1 MKNNFVTIAELNYA
15 HANYLKKKLHIE
27 NILSIIDFTVSDAG
41 ASDMDR
47 VQLQVQEE
55 KLQDA
60 IFALFKLGDQMGQNP
75 LTEISPSKY
84 EDVRLILVPVDLKDH
99 AYALGKYAIALAK
112 RMDADIKFLHIY
124 FESKGVSR
132 IAAYEDF
139 QNTVHQQEEQ
149 KAKEKM
155 LPFSELIHEYADSVN
170 FPSGSIHFGLSGGNV
185 IDQIGEV
192 ADKCSANLILLGPED
207 ESAAD
212 YEPGVVRKTVSKANV
227 PVIVLPLKEIDT
239 ESFINKVVYFAED
252 VKKMVTHQK
261 AIGRL
266 FSKSVSCALLYSNNI
281 KEEELPEFDAELNLD
296 VVAADTLDMNVVE
309 YLKET
314 GTTLLVFDNPKT
326 GLIAQLFGDNF
337 FKNLMQQEQFPVLF
351 LK

>member
-1 MKNNFVTIAELNYA
+1 MKSNFVTIAELNYA
-15 HANYLKKKLHIE
+15 HANYLKKELHIE
-27 NILSIIDFTVSDAG
+27 NILSIIDFTVSEGG

-84 EDVRLILVPVDLKDH
+84 KDDRLVLVPVDLKDNSL
-99 AYALGKYAIALAK
+99 ALGKYAITLAK
-112 RMDADIKFLHIY
+112 KMGIDIKFIHIY
-124 FESKGVSR
+124 FESEGVSS
-132 IAAYEDF
+132 IAAYENF
-139 QNTVHQQEEQ
+139 QHTVHVQEEQ

-155 LPFSELIHEYADSVN
+155 LPFSELIREYADSVN
-170 FPSGSIHFGLSGGNV
+170 FPSGSIHFGLSGGKV
-185 IDQIGEV
+185 TDQICEV
-192 ADKCSANLILLGPED
+192 ADKCGANVILLGPENK
-207 ESAAD
+207 SATD
-212 YEPGVVRKTVSKANV
+212 YEPGVVRKTVRKANI
-227 PVIVLPLKEIDT
+227 PVIVLPQKEMDP
-239 ESFINKVVYFAED
+239 ESSINKVVYFAED
-252 VKKMVTHQK
+252 VKKMETHQK
-261 AIGRL
+261 AIERL
-266 FSKSVSCALLYSNNI
+266 FSKSVSCTLLYSNNI
-281 KEEELPEFDAELNLD
+281 KEEELPEFDSELNLE
-296 VVAADTLDMNVVE
+296 VVAADTLDMNVLE

-337 FKNLMQQEQFPVLF
+337 FKNIMKQEQFPVLF